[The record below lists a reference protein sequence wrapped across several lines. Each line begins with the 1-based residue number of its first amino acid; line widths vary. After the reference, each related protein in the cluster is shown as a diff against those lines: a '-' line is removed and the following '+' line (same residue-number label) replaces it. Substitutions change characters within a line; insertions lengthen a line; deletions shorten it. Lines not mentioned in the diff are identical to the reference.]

1 MLYGLLFLMVVFSV
15 LAAISNFG
23 EKGMQK
29 CLDQLAEKRENKSA
43 PERPKNIY
51 NCCIGA
57 GGEITQK
64 QDGSYNCNFD

>member
-1 MLYGLLFLMVVFSV
+1 
-15 LAAISNFG
+15 
-23 EKGMQK
+23 MQK